1 MSPQENFW
9 PGVFAIVLGTFMA
22 VLDTSIV
29 NIAIPEMM
37 NVFGASTEEIQWVV
51 TSYTLTMAAVI
62 PLAGFLGIRF
72 GIKKSYLASLFLF
85 TLGSLLCGLAVSNAT
100 MIAARIIQAAGG
112 GLMMTIGQVDDRA
125 CRAAGKNGASDGS
138 VRHLGFRRSRC
149 RADAQRVFRGAARL
163 AFHFYGEHSVR
174 DVGDASGLAFFA
186 GKRSEPQAAV

>member
-29 NIAIPEMM
+29 NVAIPEMM

-72 GIKKSYLASLFLF
+72 GIKK
-85 TLGSLLCGLAVSNAT
+85 AT
-100 MIAARIIQAAGG
+100 SPACFCSRSARCCAAW
-112 GLMMTIGQVDDRA
+112 
-125 CRAAGKNGASDGS
+125 
-138 VRHLGFRRSRC
+138 RSATPR
-149 RADAQRVFRGAARL
+149 
-163 AFHFYGEHSVR
+163 
-174 DVGDASGLAFFA
+174 
-186 GKRSEPQAAV
+186 